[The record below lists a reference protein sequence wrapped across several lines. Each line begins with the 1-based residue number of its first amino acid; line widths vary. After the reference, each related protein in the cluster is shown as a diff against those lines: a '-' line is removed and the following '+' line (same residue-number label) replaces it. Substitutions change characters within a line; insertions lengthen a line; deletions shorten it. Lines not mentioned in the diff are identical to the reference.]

1 MSHKLLLIAALA
13 ALALAQPLVNAPL
26 LPVFTDIE
34 TANDAATTGAVT
46 LGGWAFTGGSQGV
59 YALNISA
66 PQGTNSSQFFF
77 PTRYAVSQIFAF
89 GNYSN
94 ISSMGVIAISKNLLT
109 LYQFNSTMV
118 WRQAW
123 FWAQNA
129 SFDIQADS
137 SVTPSYMYPAFA
149 ANPSGSGWMFVLG
162 TKNTSSLPNNP
173 RLPST
178 IYAFDPMTLV
188 PVWQTT
194 IMTDTTNFAPT
205 VDQNGIV
212 WILGEN
218 TTSGTTSAVLMQFYA
233 NNGTQLNWMYDT
245 GFYYL
250 VDFQVM
256 YDTFFVIAEGGYYTL
271 NALNGTQL
279 AYESIPSCGTLPY
292 RPYLMNGTWY
302 YICGSYIYMVN
313 NATAQRTRFITNN
326 NEYITCGAG
335 NQMTGDVVFV
345 AEDEVY
351 VINASGINLWMTLP
365 GDRNGYTS
373 YTCTGADFDYGA
385 MIRRAWNSTMP
396 DFDVLHLSFTSSY
409 SGLALSVGYPNGMFL
424 VQAATLLD
432 PVGPAVVDYW
442 NNKVVLASS
451 YNYGSSAEPILIAF
465 DLVGANPNAT
475 SFVQAFSNS
484 GWDLTFPIAYNATNR
499 SAYYISSSYVYT
511 IDNMGETAQVASINL
526 YQLDQQPL
534 IIGQYLVIIDV
545 YYNYLYVYDSVKMA
559 IQQVSICDATR
570 SAAPLVNGYQVLVWC
585 SSGASEAANLV
596 DVSASTLKVDDS
608 FTPKNAIWSTPGLGG
623 CLLDSNDVV
632 IATTSQEVRG
642 FNIKGSP
649 ATAATVDW
657 TQTSSTTMGS
667 LLTVTSAPACFQGSA
682 YIVGTILSLVGG
694 GQERVIKFGGT
705 FGTMSAM
712 TVLTTN
718 WDAPY
723 KTISI
728 MSGGIFGGG
737 IMYIIGWA
745 NITAF
750 DINMNMMF
758 NYQHKN
764 GSIQTRQQGNP
775 VVLPAS
781 GAICFYDF
789 NDNFN
794 VVGGFKGG
802 LAWSYPTNIAA
813 GATYSSVQT
822 DNMSVFFLDGT
833 YVVGADIWS
842 GAVNTQAT
850 YLTSDVQGFA
860 VAPGPWN
867 TTSIVA
873 STENQVVFSM
883 TVNQVPNP
891 NPYFPGAG
899 SAPGGNGGSGFG
911 GSSSKTGL
919 IAGVIVGVIV
929 VLAIIVVIAKRG
941 GGGGRADDNYVPM
954 NPSTQV

>member
-1 MSHKLLLIAALA
+1 MSTKVLLIAALTA

-26 LPVFTDIE
+26 LPVYADIA
-34 TANDAATTGAVT
+34 TANDAATTGAVS
-46 LGGWAFTGGSQGV
+46 LGGWAFTGGSMGV
-59 YALNISA
+59 YALNITA
-66 PQGTNSSQFFF
+66 PQGTNNSQYFF
-77 PTRYAVSQIFAF
+77 PTSYAVSQIFAF
-89 GNYSN
+89 GNWSN
-94 ISSMGVIAISKNLLT
+94 QSTMGVIAIAKNTLT
-109 LYQFNSTMV
+109 LYKFNDTMV

-123 FWAQNA
+123 FWAPNA

-149 ANPSGSGWMFVLG
+149 ENPSGSGWMFILG
-162 TKNTSSLPNNP
+162 TKNTSNIAGNP

-178 IYAFDPMTLV
+178 IYAFDPATLT

-194 IMTDTTNFAPT
+194 VMTDTTNFATT
-205 VDQNGIV
+205 VDANGMLWVI
-212 WILGEN
+212 GAN
-218 TTSGTTSAVLMQFYA
+218 TTSGTSSSKLMKFYA
-233 NNGTQLNWMYDT
+233 NNGTQLNWMYNT

-279 AYESIPSCGTLPY
+279 AYQSIPSCGTLPY

-313 NATAQRTRFITNN
+313 NVTGAYSRFTTSNS
-326 NEYITCGAG
+326 EYITCGVG

-351 VINASGINLWMTLP
+351 VINSSGINLWMTLP
-365 GDRNGYTS
+365 ADRNGYTS
-373 YTCTGADFDYGA
+373 YTCTGAAFDYGA
-385 MIRRAWNSTMP
+385 MIRHIWNSTMP
-396 DFDVLHLSFTSSY
+396 NYDVLHLSFTSYY
-409 SGLALSVGYPNGMFL
+409 SGISMSLSYPNGTVL

-432 PVGPAVVDYW
+432 PVGPPMVDYW
-442 NNKVVLASS
+442 NMKYVLASS

-465 DLVGANPNAT
+465 DLVLPGPNST

-484 GWDLTFPIAYNATNR
+484 GWDLTFSVAYNWTNR
-499 SAYYISSSYVYT
+499 STYYISSSYIYT
-511 IDNMGETAQVASINL
+511 IDSMGNTAQLASISL
-526 YQLDQQPL
+526 FQLDQRP
-534 IIGQYLVIIDV
+534 IIVGQYLVLIDV
-545 YYNYLYVYDSVKMA
+545 YYNYLYVYDSVAMTVK
-559 IQQVSICDATR
+559 QVSICDGTR
-570 SAAPLVNGYQVLVWC
+570 SVAPLVIGTQVIVWC
-585 SSGASEAANLV
+585 SAGSSEAANLV

-608 FTPKNAIWSTPGLGG
+608 FVPKSAIWSTIGLGG
-623 CLLDSNDVV
+623 CMLDSTDVV
-632 IATTSQEVRG
+632 MSTTSQEVRG

-649 ATAATVDW
+649 TTAATVDW
-657 TQTSSTTMGS
+657 TATGSTTMGS
-667 LLTVTSAPACFQGSA
+667 LLTVTSAPACFQGDA
-682 YIVGTILSLVGG
+682 YIVGTILSTVGG
-694 GQERVIKFGGT
+694 GVQRVIRFGGT
-705 FGTMSAM
+705 AGTMSVM
-712 TVLTTN
+712 SVLTTN
-718 WDAPY
+718 SDAPY

-758 NYQHKN
+758 NYQHMN
-764 GSIQTRQQGNP
+764 GSIQTRQQNNP
-775 VVLPAS
+775 RVLPGS

-802 LAWSYPTNIAA
+802 LAWSYPTDIAA
-813 GATYSSVQT
+813 GVTYTSVLT
-822 DNMSVFFLDGT
+822 DNHSVFFIDGT
-833 YVVGADIWS
+833 YIVGADIWS
-842 GAVNTQAT
+842 GAVNTRGT
-850 YLTSDVQGFA
+850 YLTSYVQDFA
-860 VAPGPWN
+860 IAPGSMN
-867 TTSIVA
+867 TTSVIAVTA
-873 STENQVVFSM
+873 NQIVFST
-883 TVNQVPNP
+883 TVTQSYNA

-899 SAPGGNGGSGFG
+899 SAPGGNGGGFG
-911 GSSSKTGL
+911 SGSSKTGL

-929 VLAIIVVIAKRG
+929 VLAIIVVVAKRG
-941 GGGGRADDNYVPM
+941 GGGGRSDDNYVPM